1 MFGCAPQ
8 LCLRCCSG
16 VHFGWREV
24 FSRAGDDGFCALV
37 YPGVS
42 GRAALAAYFSIYGL
56 VPVICNVFS
65 FSPYDTSLK
74 GGIWTT
80 SSPTVSAILT
90 DATAIVTEAIKWVQ
104 QFATAITS
112 NPLILMF
119 VLVAFVGLGVGLIR
133 RLIRL

>member
-1 MFGCAPQ
+1 M
-8 LCLRCCSG
+8 
-16 VHFGWREV
+16 
-24 FSRAGDDGFCALV
+24 
-37 YPGVS
+37 
-42 GRAALAAYFSIYGL
+42 
-56 VPVICNVFS
+56 PVICNVFS

-90 DATAIVTEAIKWVQ
+90 DATAIVTEAIRWVQ